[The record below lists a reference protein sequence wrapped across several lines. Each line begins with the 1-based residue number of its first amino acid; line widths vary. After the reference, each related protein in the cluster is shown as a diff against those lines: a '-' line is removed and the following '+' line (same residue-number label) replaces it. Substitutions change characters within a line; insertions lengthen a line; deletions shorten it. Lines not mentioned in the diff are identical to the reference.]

1 MELDTNI
8 MQTKTVGNIVQVLR
22 TVEQE
27 IVLSSNKE
35 KIAQIIDRHEIAMSL
50 MSSYIK

>member
-22 TVEQE
+22 IIEKE
-27 IVLSSNKE
+27 IVLNSNKE
-35 KIAQIIDRHEIAMSL
+35 KIAQIINRHEIAMSL
-50 MSSYIK
+50 SGSYTK